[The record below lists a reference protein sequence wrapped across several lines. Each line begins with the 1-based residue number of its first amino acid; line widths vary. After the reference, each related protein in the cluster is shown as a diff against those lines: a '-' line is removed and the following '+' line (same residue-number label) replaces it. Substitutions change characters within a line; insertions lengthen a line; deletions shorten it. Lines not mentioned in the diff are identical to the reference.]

1 MDDLLTHAQAILGT
15 TPDRWAHLTGRVSS
29 EVLCRQ
35 PSLGQWSALECLQ
48 HLVDTEPIFRTRVQ
62 AFLAGQDFPAFDP
75 DSQGTLLDAG
85 RSPGEL
91 ARTFSGLREGSLA
104 ALSQIGPADL
114 GRKVRH
120 QELGPVTLEEMI
132 HEWAA
137 HDLMHTVQGERALM
151 QPFIGGSGPWQPYF
165 ADHIPKP

>member
-1 MDDLLTHAQAILGT
+1 MSMYT
-15 TPDRWAHLTGRVSS
+15 
-29 EVLCRQ
+29 
-35 PSLGQWSALECLQ
+35 
-48 HLVDTEPIFRTRVQ
+48 
-62 AFLAGQDFPAFDP
+62 
-75 DSQGTLLDAG
+75 G

-91 ARTFSGLREGSLA
+91 ARAFANLREASLA
-104 ALSQIGPADL
+104 ALAQIGPADL

-165 ADHIPKP
+165 ADHVAKG